1 MIKHPR
7 FKMHFTPSPAM
18 NRASRAETQLSWF
31 PRTKMIPSE
40 TFPLQFLRLSN

>member
-40 TFPLQFLRLSN
+40 TFPFQFLN